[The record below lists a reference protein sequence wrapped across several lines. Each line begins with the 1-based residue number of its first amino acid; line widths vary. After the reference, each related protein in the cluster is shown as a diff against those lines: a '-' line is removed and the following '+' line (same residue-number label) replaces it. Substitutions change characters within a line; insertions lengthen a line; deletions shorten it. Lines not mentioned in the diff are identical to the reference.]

1 MTTIIIC
8 VVVFVIIV
16 FFLLQFAR
24 KAAMINK
31 TEENIYKDVDKVEYG
46 IDEIDYEEVD
56 EQPITLGD
64 VYLYFEENGYLKE
77 CQEENYKFSTPRLK
91 ILIKNEKLHRV
102 DINHPEAATLVTGVG
117 EKVYDLIKHLIAKY
131 KEENAINF

>member
-1 MTTIIIC
+1 MKTFIIC

-31 TEENIYKDVDKVEYG
+31 TEENIYKDVDKVENK
-46 IDEIDYEEVD
+46 EVD

>member
-8 VVVFVIIV
+8 VVVFNLILV
-16 FFLLQFAR
+16 LLYFAR

-31 TEENIYKDVDKVEYG
+31 TEENIYKNVDKVENK
-46 IDEIDYEEVD
+46 EVD

-77 CQEENYKFSTPRLK
+77 CQEENYKFSAPRLK

-117 EKVYDLIKHLIAKY
+117 EKMYDLIKHLIAKY